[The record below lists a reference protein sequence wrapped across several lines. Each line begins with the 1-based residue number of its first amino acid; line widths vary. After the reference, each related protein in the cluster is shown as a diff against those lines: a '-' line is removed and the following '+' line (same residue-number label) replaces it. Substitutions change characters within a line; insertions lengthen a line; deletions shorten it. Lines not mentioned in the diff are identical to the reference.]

1 MILKRHKET
10 ACPGEAFDRSHRVY
24 HLTRQEGMGPETVS
38 IFNCRGLA
46 IPKTKAGMTSEQQRS
61 TSIEQT
67 MKPRE
72 KDLIIT
78 ETLWEQLLNPSVLR
92 GRHGLVSAALASP
105 VGSTCVGS
113 TRRSCAL
120 IPHGKRWC
128 GCIPKPV

>member
-1 MILKRHKET
+1 
-10 ACPGEAFDRSHRVY
+10 
-24 HLTRQEGMGPETVS
+24 
-38 IFNCRGLA
+38 
-46 IPKTKAGMTSEQQRS
+46 MTSEQQRS

-78 ETLWEQLLNPSVLR
+78 ETLWEQESRLWCLVSQLLNPSVLR

-120 IPHGKRWC
+120 IPHVRHVRRA
-128 GCIPKPV
+128 ILKPVTSH